1 MASSSSD
8 RVRRNLHARGTNI
21 AKLKCSLPRA
31 SRRGKYKV
39 LGRHRASSR
48 PSTSPHHI
56 LPSPPPT
63 LAMGKSILHTALL
76 LSAFMGAS
84 RALPTLPF
92 LDSTIHTLESM
103 PGEKTVIAQMFEW
116 NWESVAAE
124 CTNFLGPAGYGYVQG
139 ASILDMKRYMHP
151 DEFAFAQ

>member
-1 MASSSSD
+1 
-8 RVRRNLHARGTNI
+8 
-21 AKLKCSLPRA
+21 
-31 SRRGKYKV
+31 
-39 LGRHRASSR
+39 
-48 PSTSPHHI
+48 
-56 LPSPPPT
+56 
-63 LAMGKSILHTALL
+63 MGKSILHTALL

-139 ASILDMKRYMHP
+139 AFALNMGRELHP
-151 DEFAFAQ
+151 DELAFTQ